1 MKYSKI
7 IKGRFLSR
15 PNRFIAYVEING
27 AVETAH
33 VKNTGRCKELLVT
46 GCTVYLSFADNQSRK
61 TKYDLV
67 ATEKQIG
74 GGRTLLINMDSQTPN
89 AVAEEWLKA
98 GELFSQNAIIRREVT
113 MGKSRFDFYIEDGER
128 KAFLEVKGCT
138 LEKDGVA
145 MFPDAPT
152 ERGVK
157 HIKELSECV
166 ENGYEA
172 YILFVIQMKGVQ
184 KFRPNDDT
192 HREFGE
198 ALREAVENGVS
209 VIAVD
214 CVVTPDSLQIDASV
228 NTDI

>member
-27 AVETAH
+27 GVETAH

-74 GGRTLLINMDSQTPN
+74 EGRTLLINMDSQAPN
-89 AVAEEWLKA
+89 AVAEEWLKS
-98 GELFSQNAIIRREVT
+98 GELFSPNAIIRREVT

-166 ENGYEA
+166 KNGYEA
-172 YILFVIQMKGVQ
+172 YILFVIQMKGVR